1 MRQSAPRIEDEARP
15 MSAIVAER
23 RVHGAAGRHWPQ
35 PDWQRVVHTILVS
48 RALDELEETQLLP
61 ARKVLYQFTARG
73 HDVTQV
79 LLGQLLTGARD
90 GVGVYYRSRPL
101 MLAIGLSVQEA
112 LASTMMRTGSV
123 SDGRDIGVVF
133 NLPRHDGVCVLPACG
148 GVGAQYTPVI
158 GWAQSLQY
166 RAQVLREAEAK
177 GSIAVAHGGDASTA
191 TNGFWS
197 ALTIATTQRLPVLF
211 FIEDNGYGI
220 SVKSDFQTPGGNI
233 AANLSG
239 FKNLRI
245 IEGDSAKPVEA
256 ASLIAKGVDAVRA
269 GEGPVLLRLLV
280 PRLSGHS
287 GQDTQTYKSPAEI
300 AAERARD
307 PLVQLRSQ
315 LVPNVMSEQTWKALE
330 QRAHDDV
337 QAALAAV
344 EASGTPDASR
354 TTRFAFSE
362 QKEDGAVDLQ
372 LQGGLL
378 SAGFTPDP
386 GTQIA
391 RSDGPRINMLTA
403 IRRTLEHELSVNPR
417 VVVFGEDVGR
427 KGGVHAATLGLQE
440 KFGAAR
446 VFDTSLSEEGII
458 GRAVGMALAG
468 LMPVPE
474 IQFRKYA
481 DPAVEQLNDCG
492 TLRWRTANRFAAPM
506 VVRMPGGFFK
516 CGDPW
521 HSQSNEVQ
529 FVHAIGWRV
538 AMPSNAEDAVGLLRS
553 ALRGN
558 DPTIFF
564 EHRAM
569 LDGAWARRPYPGDEF
584 VVPFGKAK
592 LLREG
597 TELTVVSWGAMVE
610 RCEQAAEASG
620 VHVELLDLRTLMPW
634 DRYAVLASVRKT
646 RRCLIVHEDNLTAG
660 FGAEIA
666 ATLAK
671 EAFFDLDAPIDR
683 VTMPDVPSPHS
694 PLLLDS
700 VVPSVARIMQSI
712 RQLASV

>member
-1 MRQSAPRIEDEARP
+1 
-15 MSAIVAER
+15 MSAIALDRSMGSGSPSV
-23 RVHGAAGRHWPQ
+23 
-35 PDWQRVVHTILVS
+35 DWSSVVRTVLLS
-48 RALDELEETQLLP
+48 RALDELEETRLLP

-79 LLGQLLTGARD
+79 LLGQMLTGARD

-101 MLAIGLSVQEA
+101 MLSLGLTVDEV
-112 LASTMMRTGSV
+112 LASTMMRTGGV
-123 SDGRDIGVVF
+123 SEGRDIGVVF
-133 NLPRHDGVCVLPACG
+133 NLPRSEGACVLPACG

-158 GWAQSLQY
+158 GWAQSILY
-166 RAQVLREAEAK
+166 RTRVLREARWA
-177 GSIAVAHGGDASTA
+177 GSVAVAHGGDASTA

-197 ALTIATTQRLPVLF
+197 ALNIATTQRLPVLF

-233 AANLSG
+233 AANLAA
-239 FKNLRI
+239 FRNLKI
-245 IEGDSAKPVEA
+245 IEGDSRDPRNA
-256 ASLIAKGVDAVRA
+256 ARLIDQALNVVRA
-269 GEGPVLLRLLV
+269 GEGPVLLRIVV

-287 GQDTQTYKSPAEI
+287 GQDTQAYKTAEEI
-300 AAERARD
+300 AGERARD
-307 PLVQLRSQ
+307 PLVRLREQ
-315 LVPNVMSEQTWKALE
+315 LVPRTLSEETWSSLERSASQDVEAALARVE
-330 QRAHDDV
+330 QRAEPDPSRTTHFSFSECHDDGSIDV
-337 QAALAAV
+337 QA
-344 EASGTPDASR
+344 
-354 TTRFAFSE
+354 
-362 QKEDGAVDLQ
+362 
-372 LQGGLL
+372 QGGLL
-378 SAGFTPDP
+378 GEGIRPVEGSEV
-386 GTQIA
+386 A
-391 RSDGPRINMLTA
+391 RREGPRINMLTA
-403 IRRTLEHELSVNPR
+403 IRRTLEHELAVNPR

-440 KFGAAR
+440 KFGESR

-458 GRAVGMALAG
+458 GRAVGMAVAG

-481 DPAVEQLNDCG
+481 DPAMEQLNDCG
-492 TLRWRTANRFAAPM
+492 TMRWRTANRFAAPM

-529 FVHAIGWRV
+529 FTHAIGWRV

-558 DPTIFF
+558 DPTIYF

-569 LDGAWARRPYPGDEF
+569 LDGAWARRPYPGDDF
-584 VVPFGKAK
+584 IVTFGKSRLIRAGA
-592 LLREG
+592 EI
-597 TELTVVSWGAMVE
+597 TIVTWGAMVE
-610 RCEQAAEASG
+610 RSEQAAAESA
-620 VHVELLDLRTLMPW
+620 VDVELLDLRTLMPW
-634 DRYAVLASVRKT
+634 DRDAVLESVRKT

-671 EAFFDLDAPIDR
+671 DAFFDLDAPIDR
-683 VTMPDVPSPHS
+683 VSMPDIPSPHS

-700 VVPSVARIMQSI
+700 VLPSVGGIVQAI
-712 RQLASV
+712 RQLASI

>member
-1 MRQSAPRIEDEARP
+1 MTATARQQAHDVP
-15 MSAIVAER
+15 
-23 RVHGAAGRHWPQ
+23 PQ
-35 PDWQRVVHTILVS
+35 IDWQRVVRTILVS
-48 RALDELEETQLLP
+48 RALDELEETRLLP

-73 HDVTQV
+73 HDVSQV
-79 LLGQLLTGARD
+79 LLGQMLDGARD

-101 MLAIGLSVQEA
+101 MLSVGLALDDA

-133 NLPRHDGVCVLPACG
+133 NLPCREGVSVLPACG

-158 GWAQSLQY
+158 GWAQSIQY
-166 RAQVLREAEAK
+166 RSQVLRDSRWS
-177 GSIAVAHGGDASTA
+177 GSVAVAHGGEASAA

-211 FIEDNGYGI
+211 FMEDNGYGI

-233 AANLSG
+233 AANLASFRDLQILQGDSVDPQGTADLIQRALASVRSG
-239 FKNLRI
+239 AGPTLLRI
-245 IEGDSAKPVEA
+245 
-256 ASLIAKGVDAVRA
+256 
-269 GEGPVLLRLLV
+269 LV

-287 GQDTQTYKSPAEI
+287 GQDTQTYKTPEEI

-307 PLVQLRSQ
+307 PLLKLRQQ
-315 LVPNVMSEQTWKALE
+315 LVPRVLSEQTWRTLE
-330 QRAHDDV
+330 VGAREEV
-337 QAALAAV
+337 EAALARV
-344 EASGTPDASR
+344 EQRTVPDVGQV
-354 TTRFAFSE
+354 TRFAFSE
-362 QKEDGAVDLQ
+362 SRADGTIEVQ
-372 LQGGLL
+372 QQGGLL
-378 SAGFTPDP
+378 ADGIQPAAGSEA
-386 GTQIA
+386 A
-391 RSDGPRINMLTA
+391 RPEGARINMVTA
-403 IRRTLEHELSVNPR
+403 IRRTLEHELATNPR

-427 KGGVHAATLGLQE
+427 KGGVHAATLGLQD

-492 TLRWRTANRFAAPM
+492 TMRWRTANRFAAPM

-569 LDGAWARRPYPGDEF
+569 LDGAWARRPYPGDDF

-592 LLREG
+592 LIRPG
-597 TELTVVSWGAMVE
+597 TELTMVTWGAMVE
-610 RCEQAAEASG
+610 RCEQAAAESG
-620 VHVELLDLRTLMPW
+620 VDAEVLDLRTLMPW
-634 DRYAVLASVRKT
+634 DREAVLESVRKT

-666 ATLAK
+666 AVLAK
-671 EAFFDLDAPIDR
+671 EAFFDLDAPIER

-694 PLLLDS
+694 PLLLDA
-700 VVPSVARIMQSI
+700 VVPSVARIVQVARHI
-712 RQLASV
+712 ASV